1 MVTVVTTST
10 ITGWVNFN
18 FVNVGAGWI
27 IFAIFMS
34 IGILVVNSYAVRAN
48 VDKQAQLLVNLTGL
62 LFGSIFGLLAGNV
75 SIAIPFI
82 FGFLFAIYIWR
93 GT

>member
-1 MVTVVTTST
+1 MVTTNST

-18 FVNVGAGWI
+18 LANMNFDFL
-27 IFAIFMS
+27 IFALFMS
-34 IGILVVNSYAVRAN
+34 IGVLVANGYAVRAN